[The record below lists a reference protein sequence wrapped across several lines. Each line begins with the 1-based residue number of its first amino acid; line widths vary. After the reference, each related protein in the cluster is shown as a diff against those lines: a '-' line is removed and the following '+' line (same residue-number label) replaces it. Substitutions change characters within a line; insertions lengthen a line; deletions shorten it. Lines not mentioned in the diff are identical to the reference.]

1 MGLGSLSNAA
11 FDIDN
16 IPSTGSMPAD
26 PSPKEGG
33 NGGNLGFLL
42 FVYRLHPEG
51 GNLGFPLFVYR
62 RLPAGGLRPG
72 VTGAAQVPAP
82 PPERT
87 AVASDP

>member
-26 PSPKEGG
+26 PSPEEGG

-51 GNLGFPLFVYR
+51 GNLGFPCWFTAASR
-62 RLPAGGLRPG
+62 R
-72 VTGAAQVPAP
+72 
-82 PPERT
+82 ERSRR
-87 AVASDP
+87 A